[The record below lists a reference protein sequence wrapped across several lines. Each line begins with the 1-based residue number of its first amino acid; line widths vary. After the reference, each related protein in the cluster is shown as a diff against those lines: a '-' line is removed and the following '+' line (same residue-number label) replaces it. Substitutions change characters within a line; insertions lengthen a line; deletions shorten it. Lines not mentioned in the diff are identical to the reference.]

1 MPPAESGRGSR
12 CVRRRKFA
20 ARKRENAVR
29 HRGLRLVTPLV
40 ARATGTWPH
49 RTLMPPASSFITPR
63 REQLISCR
71 LKGSSIS
78 ASVAPEGEA
87 AHVPPQLTL
96 RRPIARQPLPSP
108 TRARKGAD
116 RGVRRDR
123 SGLQQGATCGSRRR
137 GAVAIVDVE
146 SASDAGA
153 LRKSRLAPP
162 SSAGVRRH
170 QARLRRVT
178 CRVPGVGPQ
187 LTRGLMS
194 KVFTDDTRRDILNRL
209 TLRLALIVSLKFFQ
223 KPISSIHLLSSG
235 TG

>member
-12 CVRRRKFA
+12 CVRRRKWA

-108 TRARKGAD
+108 TRARKGGRSRRAARSERPAAGSDLREPAARRCGD
-116 RGVRRDR
+116 RRRRVSERCR
-123 SGLQQGATCGSRRR
+123 STSKITLGAAVLCGSAAPSGPAPARHLPCPRRR
-137 GAVAIVDVE
+137 ATTHEGTHVQ
-146 SASDAGA
+146 
-153 LRKSRLAPP
+153 
-162 SSAGVRRH
+162 GVH
-170 QARLRRVT
+170 
-178 CRVPGVGPQ
+178 
-187 LTRGLMS
+187 
-194 KVFTDDTRRDILNRL
+194 
-209 TLRLALIVSLKFFQ
+209 
-223 KPISSIHLLSSG
+223 
-235 TG
+235 

>member
-29 HRGLRLVTPLV
+29 HRGLRLVTPSV

-153 LRKSRLAPP
+153 LRKSRLPPP

-170 QARLRRVT
+170 RIPQIFSKTNFINPSFEQRHRMTYAIPCGHGFFLVAEEFLANVLRATGGAKPV
-178 CRVPGVGPQ
+178 
-187 LTRGLMS
+187 
-194 KVFTDDTRRDILNRL
+194 
-209 TLRLALIVSLKFFQ
+209 LRTM
-223 KPISSIHLLSSG
+223 PR
-235 TG
+235 

>member
-1 MPPAESGRGSR
+1 MPPAESGRRSR

-29 HRGLRLVTPLV
+29 HRSLRLVTPLV

-146 SASDAGA
+146 FSERCRSTSNITLGAAVLCGSAAS
-153 LRKSRLAPP
+153 SYP
-162 SSAGVRRH
+162 SNFFKNQFH
-170 QARLRRVT
+170 Q
-178 CRVPGVGPQ
+178 
-187 LTRGLMS
+187 
-194 KVFTDDTRRDILNRL
+194 
-209 TLRLALIVSLKFFQ
+209 
-223 KPISSIHLLSSG
+223 SIF
-235 TG
+235 